1 MITVYTGPMFSGK
14 TQALMARLQSKQ
26 RAHKNVLVVKPALD
40 DRYDSVDE
48 IVVKQKTAQRFE
60 KHASMA
66 AYPIKS
72 AEQLTAL
79 IEKLDPDI
87 IGVDEAQFFDE
98 EIISALD
105 AIAHRSPKTLE
116 VYIAGLDLDAWA
128 KPFGP
133 MPHLLAIADRVEKF
147 MANCFQCGQDARF
160 TQKIGGSAGSKSA
173 PTICMKRG
181 AAPAGRR
188 LRANRSGAAAT
199 DSAVTSGA
207 ARRPRAGTRCR
218 AS

>member
-40 DRYDSVDE
+40 DRYDSIDE

-66 AYPIKS
+66 AYPIRTV
-72 AEQLTAL
+72 EDLGAL
-79 IEKLDPDI
+79 IRRIDPDI
-87 IGVDEAQFFDE
+87 IGIDEAQFFDE
-98 EIISALD
+98 EVSAALD
-105 AIAHRSPKTLE
+105 TIAHKSGGAVGGTPIERNLE
-116 VYIAGLDLDAWA
+116 VYLAGLDLDAWA

-147 MANCFQCGQDARF
+147 TANCFQCGQDARF
-160 TQKIGGSAGSKSA
+160 TQKIGGSAGL
-173 PTICMKRG
+173 IEVG
-181 AAPAGRR
+181 ADDLYEARC
-188 LRANRSGAAAT
+188 GACWT
-199 DSAVTSGA
+199 
-207 ARRPRAGTRCR
+207 PPQ
-218 AS
+218 

>member
-26 RAHKNVLVVKPALD
+26 RAHKNVLVIKPALD

-66 AYPIKS
+66 AYPIKN
-72 AEQLTAL
+72 AAQLTRL
-79 IEKLDPDI
+79 IQELKPDV
-87 IGVDEAQFFDE
+87 IGIDEAQFFGDE
-98 EIISALD
+98 FSGTLAQIAKDLD
-105 AIAHRSPKTLE
+105 
-116 VYIAGLDLDAWA
+116 VYVAGLDLDAWA

-147 MANCFQCGQDARF
+147 TANCFQCGQDARL
-160 TQKIGGSAGSKSA
+160 TQKIGGS
-173 PTICMKRG
+173 RG
-181 AAPAGRR
+181 RIEV
-188 LRANRSGAAAT
+188 GADDLYEARCVGCWT
-199 DSAVTSGA
+199 PPVT
-207 ARRPRAGTRCR
+207 
-218 AS
+218 

>member
-26 RAHKNVLVVKPALD
+26 RAHKKVLVVKPELD
-40 DRYDSVDE
+40 DRYDSLAE

-66 AYPIKS
+66 AYPIKT
-72 AEQLTAL
+72 AVQLDAL
-79 IEKLDPDI
+79 IAEVDPDI

-98 EIISALD
+98 DFSVALD
-105 AIAHRSPKTLE
+105 TIAHRSSKNLE
-116 VYIAGLDLDAWA
+116 VYVAGLDLDAWA

-133 MPHLLAIADRVEKF
+133 MPYLLAIADRVEKF

-160 TQKIGGSAGSKSA
+160 TQKIGGSAGL
-173 PTICMKRG
+173 IEVG
-181 AAPAGRR
+181 ADDLYEARCGACWTPPA
-188 LRANRSGAAAT
+188 A
-199 DSAVTSGA
+199 
-207 ARRPRAGTRCR
+207 
-218 AS
+218 

>member
-72 AEQLTAL
+72 VDQLAAL
-79 IEKLDPDI
+79 FSKIKPDV
-87 IGVDEAQFFDE
+87 IGVDEAQFFGE
-98 EIISALD
+98 EFSAALG
-105 AIAHRSPKTLE
+105 AIA
-116 VYIAGLDLDAWA
+116 
-128 KPFGP
+128 
-133 MPHLLAIADRVEKF
+133 
-147 MANCFQCGQDARF
+147 
-160 TQKIGGSAGSKSA
+160 
-173 PTICMKRG
+173 
-181 AAPAGRR
+181 
-188 LRANRSGAAAT
+188 
-199 DSAVTSGA
+199 
-207 ARRPRAGTRCR
+207 
-218 AS
+218 

>member
-72 AEQLTAL
+72 VDELGAL
-79 IEKLDPDI
+79 IREINPDI

-98 EIISALD
+98 AFSAALD
-105 AIAHRSPKTLE
+105 TIAHKSGGHVGDTPIVRNLE
-116 VYIAGLDLDAWA
+116 VYVAGLDLDAWA
-128 KPFGP
+128 RPFGP

-160 TQKIGGSAGSKSA
+160 TQKIGGKGDR
-173 PTICMKRG
+173 IEVG
-181 AAPAGRR
+181 ADDLYEARCGACWTPPA
-188 LRANRSGAAAT
+188 
-199 DSAVTSGA
+199 
-207 ARRPRAGTRCR
+207 
-218 AS
+218 

>member
-40 DRYDSVDE
+40 NRYDSVAE

-66 AYPIKS
+66 AYPIKNAAQLIDLI
-72 AEQLTAL
+72 AE
-79 IEKLDPDI
+79 ISPDV
-87 IGVDEAQFFDE
+87 IGIDEAQFFSDE
-98 EIISALD
+98 FTGALAGIGGGVD
-105 AIAHRSPKTLE
+105 I
-116 VYIAGLDLDAWA
+116 YIAGLDLDAWA

-133 MPHLLAIADRVEKF
+133 MPQLLAIADRVEKF

-160 TQKIGGSAGSKSA
+160 TQKIGGSGGR
-173 PTICMKRG
+173 IEVG
-181 AAPAGRR
+181 ADDLYEARC
-188 LRANRSGAAAT
+188 GACWT
-199 DSAVTSGA
+199 PPG
-207 ARRPRAGTRCR
+207 G
-218 AS
+218 

>member
-1 MITVYTGPMFSGK
+1 VITVYTGPMFSGK

-72 AEQLTAL
+72 VDELGAL
-79 IEKLDPDI
+79 IREIDPDI

-98 EIISALD
+98 AFSAALD
-105 AIAHRSPKTLE
+105 TIAHKSGGHVGGTPIVRNLE
-116 VYIAGLDLDAWA
+116 VYVAGLDLDAWA
-128 KPFGP
+128 RPFGP
-133 MPHLLAIADRVEKF
+133 MPQLLAIADRVEKF

-160 TQKIGGSAGSKSA
+160 TQKIGGSGGR
-173 PTICMKRG
+173 IEVG
-181 AAPAGRR
+181 ADD
-188 LRANRSGAAAT
+188 LYE
-199 DSAVTSGA
+199 
-207 ARRPRAGTRCR
+207 ARCVACWTPPL
-218 AS
+218 

>member
-40 DRYDSVDE
+40 NRYDSVDE

-72 AEQLTAL
+72 GLDLGPL
-79 IEKLDPDI
+79 IREFDPDV
-87 IGVDEAQFFDE
+87 IGVDEAQFFGE
-98 EIISALD
+98 EVAGAL
-105 AIAHRSPKTLE
+105 AEIARDLD
-116 VYIAGLDLDAWA
+116 VYVAGLDLDAWA

-133 MPHLLAIADRVEKF
+133 MPQLLAIADRVEKF
-147 MANCFQCGQDARF
+147 TANCFQCGQDARF
-160 TQKIGGSAGSKSA
+160 TQKIGGSAGR
-173 PTICMKRG
+173 IEVG
-181 AAPAGRR
+181 ADD
-188 LRANRSGAAAT
+188 LYE
-199 DSAVTSGA
+199 
-207 ARRPRAGTRCR
+207 ARCAECWTPPN
-218 AS
+218 S

>member
-72 AEQLTAL
+72 TEQLAAL
-79 IEKLDPDI
+79 IDKLDPDI

-98 EIISALD
+98 DLIRALD
-105 AIAHRSPKTLE
+105 DIAHRSGRTLE

-160 TQKIGGSAGSKSA
+160 TQKIGGSAGL
-173 PTICMKRG
+173 IEVG
-181 AAPAGRR
+181 ADDLYEARC
-188 LRANRSGAAAT
+188 GACWT
-199 DSAVTSGA
+199 
-207 ARRPRAGTRCR
+207 PPQ
-218 AS
+218 

>member
-72 AEQLTAL
+72 AAQLTAL
-79 IEKLDPDI
+79 IDKLVPDI

-98 EIISALD
+98 DIIRALD
-105 AIAHRSPKTLE
+105 AIAHRSEKTLE

-160 TQKIGGSAGSKSA
+160 TQKIGGKGDR
-173 PTICMKRG
+173 IEVG
-181 AAPAGRR
+181 ADD
-188 LRANRSGAAAT
+188 LYE
-199 DSAVTSGA
+199 
-207 ARRPRAGTRCR
+207 ARCGLCWTPP
-218 AS
+218 SQ